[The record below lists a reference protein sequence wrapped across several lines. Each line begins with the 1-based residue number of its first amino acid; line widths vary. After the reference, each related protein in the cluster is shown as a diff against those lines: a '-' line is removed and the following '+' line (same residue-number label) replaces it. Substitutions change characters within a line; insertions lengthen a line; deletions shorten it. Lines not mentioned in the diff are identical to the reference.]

1 MPHAAKQHIFGWHAV
16 LSALEQT
23 PDRVGRIWIDAGRS
37 GERPQAVIRAAEQ
50 ARVPTTRATRA
61 ELDVLAGTDRHQGV
75 VAECDPIGPH
85 GEQDLDAFLRGLA
98 QPALVLVLDG
108 VQDPHNLGACL
119 RSADAAG
126 AHAVILPRD
135 NAVGITPTVRK
146 VASGGADT
154 VPVFRVTN
162 LVRTLERLKQAGLW
176 IAGAAAD
183 AESELYGADLRGP
196 VALVLGAEGKG
207 LRRLTREHCDFLI
220 RIPMA
225 GSVASLN
232 VAAAAAVS
240 LFEALRQRRA
250 AASSDA
256 RGYTG
261 PGA

>member
-1 MPHAAKQHIFGWHAV
+1 MPHAARQHIFGWHAV
-16 LSALEQT
+16 RSVLEQT
-23 PDRVGRIWIDAGRS
+23 PGRVRHVWIDAGRS
-37 GERPQAVIRAAEQ
+37 GERPQAIIRAAEQ
-50 ARVPTTRATRA
+50 AGVPTTRATRA
-61 ELDVLAGTDRHQGV
+61 ELDVLAGNDRHQGV
-75 VAECDPIGPH
+75 VAECDPVGAH
-85 GEQDLDAFLRGLA
+85 SEQDLDAFLRGLA

-176 IAGAAAD
+176 VAGAAAD

-207 LRRLTREHCDFLI
+207 LRRLTREHCDFLS

-225 GSVASLN
+225 GLAKGEG
-232 VAAAAAVS
+232 
-240 LFEALRQRRA
+240 F
-250 AASSDA
+250 
-256 RGYTG
+256 
-261 PGA
+261 